1 MNYSNSIEGVT
12 NAKHLY
18 GGPYMF
24 PQLLV
29 SYVYVSLIILTHAE
43 KKSLY
48 GKLYWITVDLI
59 TPNYPYLVSQIIH

>member
-1 MNYSNSIEGVT
+1 
-12 NAKHLY
+12 
-18 GGPYMF
+18 MF
-24 PQLLV
+24 PHLLV
-29 SYVYVSLIILTHAE
+29 SYVYVSRIILTHAE